1 MILAIPVK
9 YSVSG
14 SFFSWL
20 STKYRIVVI
29 HAISTV
35 GKIIEKSLLREKIFA
50 RSFFL
55 RIKKNFSCLKF

>member
-14 SFFSWL
+14 SFFSRL

-29 HAISTV
+29 HVISTV
-35 GKIIEKSLLREKIFA
+35 GKIIEKSLLRKSFA

-55 RIKKNFSCLKF
+55 RIKKIFFNV